1 MRLIA
6 AAKVVLV
13 IGVALHL
20 HLHHE
25 FHGPAIDYAAVI
37 VASFASW
44 AGAPG
49 PGEPVLIAAGVIA
62 AKHNLDIV
70 SVVFVAWLAAMAG
83 GVAGWLVGLYGG
95 RAVITAPGPIH
106 RFRVRAVERGD
117 EVFQRLPVMAIIL
130 TPAWAA
136 GINRSPARVYLPV
149 NALSAFVWAAAIGF
163 GAYFI
168 GPPIIDVVDD
178 VGWVMVIALVA
189 LVLLAVLFERQRRR
203 RKVRLADAAERGPE
217 HPPPR
222 ISPKSDRV

>member
-1 MRLIA
+1 VRLIA

-13 IGVALHL
+13 VGVALHL
-20 HLHHE
+20 HLRHE

-44 AGAPG
+44 VGVPG

-95 RAVITAPGPIH
+95 RAVITAPGPLH

-117 EVFQRLPVMAIIL
+117 EVFQRVPVMAIIVAP
-130 TPAWAA
+130 TWVA

-149 NALSAFVWAAAIGF
+149 NALSALVWAAGIGF

-178 VGWVMVIALVA
+178 VGWVMVIGAVVLV
-189 LVLLAVLFERQRRR
+189 VLAVLLERQQRRH
-203 RKVRLADAAERGPE
+203 KTRLADAAERAPE
-217 HPPPR
+217 HAPPR
-222 ISPKSDRV
+222 ISPGSDRV